1 MGRMILQFI
10 ALAYE
15 DYLRYEI
22 GKMKAILG
30 KETGDVAH
38 DTPERL
44 KLERDLKKW
53 LDKTSFSNIL
63 RWFDAYE
70 TTAVSTSIRNWRWN
84 SATTKRDRL
93 FLKMLGLKL

>member
-1 MGRMILQFI
+1 
-10 ALAYE
+10 
-15 DYLRYEI
+15 
-22 GKMKAILG
+22 MKAILR